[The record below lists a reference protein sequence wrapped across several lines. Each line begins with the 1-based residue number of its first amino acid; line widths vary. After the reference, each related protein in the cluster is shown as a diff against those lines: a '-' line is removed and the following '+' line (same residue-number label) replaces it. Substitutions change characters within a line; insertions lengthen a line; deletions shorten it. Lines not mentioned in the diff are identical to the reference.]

1 MTESEEQK
9 PTIPAPA
16 EKVGANLPTI
26 PDYIPAEVFLENM
39 GFFTPSSTRIKEHQV
54 KEKVIGE
61 KVALDGTKKLITV
74 SISANAKLGLPITS
88 DLDYYRA
95 FLKIC
100 DDVVDREG
108 RFQLPIKVPS
118 KRLASFAGKEWSGY
132 TRKEIGEWFDRMNFT
147 GIKGGVYR
155 AKSKTY
161 DDGFSGVVFS
171 QVFRRGEQ
179 MKNGA
184 IADTNYVWPS
194 PWFLSNYYYRY
205 LRPIDLNFHRRL
217 TRPIAKSLYPLLET
231 GWYASSGNPYNKSYQ
246 DLCSEFLMAQY
257 RDLSRIKQQLNP
269 AHEELRRE
277 RFLESWDYREAA
289 GEKSRF
295 IITYYAG
302 PKFFEDQRA
311 RVDRRQLAAQINR
324 DPREGQGGSTPE
336 TAPVHLINEIL
347 AVTGDKQSIKYYG
360 KLIREL
366 TEHTIWEIISLT
378 KQAKLEGRISTTPA
392 RYFTDLA
399 QRAVKKRK
407 GDQPGV
413 PH

>member
-1 MTESEEQK
+1 MSEPPSEK
-9 PTIPAPA
+9 AIVPI
-16 EKVGANLPTI
+16 EKVGDNLPSI

-54 KEKVIGE
+54 KEKIIGE

-100 DDVVDREG
+100 DEVVDREG

-118 KRLASFAGKEWSGY
+118 KRLASLAGKEWSGY
-132 TRKEIGEWFDRMNFT
+132 VSKEIGEWFDRMNFT

-161 DDGFSGVVFS
+161 DDGFTGVVFS
-171 QVFRRGEQ
+171 QVFRRGQ
-179 MKNGA
+179 PMKNGTT
-184 IADTNYVWPS
+184 ADTNYVWPS

-217 TRPIAKSLYPLLET
+217 TKPIAKALYPLLET
-231 GWYASSGNPYNKSYQ
+231 GWYASNGNPYNKSYQ
-246 DLCSEFLMAQY
+246 DLCNEFLLTPY
-257 RDLSRIKQQLNP
+257 RNLSRIKQQLDP

-277 RFLESWDYREAA
+277 RFLESWEYREAA
-289 GEKSRF
+289 EKGDF
-295 IITYYAG
+295 VITYYPGA
-302 PKFFEDQRA
+302 KFFEDQRA
-311 RVDRRQLAAQINR
+311 RIGRGELAKQISR
-324 DPREGQGGSTPE
+324 GSRKEQGRGFGPM
-336 TAPVHLINEIL
+336 APVHLISEIL
-347 AVTGDKQSIKYYG
+347 AVTGDKENIKYYG
-360 KLIREL
+360 KVIREL
-366 TEHTIWEIISLT
+366 SEHTIWEIISLT
-378 KQAKLEGRISTTPA
+378 KQAKLEGRINTTAA

-399 QRAVKKRK
+399 KRARKKSNEE
-407 GDQPGV
+407 QPA
-413 PH
+413 